1 MKYCVEYV
9 LCSSSSEELK
19 LLCILYFWNYVP
31 LFKQVRLLWPW
42 NEDSVSE
49 DRKKWLRL
57 PGETEAACSFRRRM
71 LSFRMT
77 CFLLFLHPQQ
87 WEQCEMPLL
96 SEWRCRMGRCGL
108 LIKSPDCFLLLCAHV
123 SSHSGGSALSFF
135 CFQGCLKGSSVV
147 EISFSRPPK
156 LCIIWNCSIWG
167 ESLSAL
173 LSSHQETMSRET

>member
-1 MKYCVEYV
+1 MKYCVEYF

-19 LLCILYFWNYVP
+19 LLYILYFWHYVP
-31 LFKQVRLLWPW
+31 LFEQVRLLWPW
-42 NEDSVSE
+42 NEEVYPRTGKNGWDCQVKQKLPVHSVEERFLFVWLAFCYFYLSSE
-49 DRKKWLRL
+49 N
-57 PGETEAACSFRRRM
+57 
-71 LSFRMT
+71 
-77 CFLLFLHPQQ
+77 
-87 WEQCEMPLL
+87 CEMPLL
-96 SEWRCRMGRCGL
+96 CEWTCRMGRCGP
-108 LIKSPDCFLLLCAHV
+108 LIKSPDCFLLLCTHV

-156 LCIIWNCSIWG
+156 LCIVWNCSIWG